1 MVRYFWVGQ
10 CDGEQSESGDGYKE
24 NKVIENTMGEPG
36 DGEQSESGDGYKE
49 NKVIENTMGEPG
61 DGEQS
66 GQGGEEYS
74 CKDNTEFVYNVCIT
88 YSIIIPLFH
97 F

>member
-10 CDGEQSESGDGYKE
+10 C
-24 NKVIENTMGEPG
+24 

-74 CKDNTEFVYNVCIT
+74 CKDNTEFANIMFALH
-88 YSIIIPLFH
+88 IIIPLFH

>member
-1 MVRYFWVGQ
+1 MGQ
-10 CDGEQSESGDGYKE
+10 CDGEQSEL
-24 NKVIENTMGEPG
+24 
-36 DGEQSESGDGYKE
+36 GDGYKE

-66 GQGGEEYS
+66 GQGCEEYS

-88 YSIIIPLFH
+88 YYNTFISFLMHTEVLINESFL
-97 F
+97 

>member
-10 CDGEQSESGDGYKE
+10 C
-24 NKVIENTMGEPG
+24 

>member
-1 MVRYFWVGQ
+1 MNQV
-10 CDGEQSESGDGYKE
+10 
-24 NKVIENTMGEPG
+24 M
-36 DGEQSESGDGYKE
+36 GYKE

-97 F
+97 FFFSKKVGMLRRTWPLRKRRTSRSS

>member
-1 MVRYFWVGQ
+1 MGQ
-10 CDGEQSESGDGYKE
+10 CDGEQSEL
-24 NKVIENTMGEPG
+24 
-36 DGEQSESGDGYKE
+36 GDGYKE

-88 YSIIIPLFH
+88 YIQYYNTFISFLMHTVILINK
-97 F
+97 